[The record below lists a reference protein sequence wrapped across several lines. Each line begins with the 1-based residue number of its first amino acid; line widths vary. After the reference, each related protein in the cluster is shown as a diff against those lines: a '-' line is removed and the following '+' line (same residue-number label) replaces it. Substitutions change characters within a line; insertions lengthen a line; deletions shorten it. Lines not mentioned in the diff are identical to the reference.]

1 MDMGLL
7 GGEKLIVGY
16 DLGNLFSQISFAV
29 SPEGEVE
36 TLSQV
41 AGGQVYNIPT
51 VLCRKHGT
59 SQWFYG
65 REAIRSARE
74 DQGVLVENLLDLA
87 LEGEQV
93 AVDGEVYDP
102 VALLTL
108 FFKRSLGMLPRPV
121 EKITALMIT
130 CPVFNERVRQV
141 FSQVVEGA
149 RLKAGNIAFQSHGE
163 SYYSYM
169 LRQPRELW
177 NSQPVLFDYRA
188 NSIRLY
194 RLGCNRRTT
203 PRVAFLEQKEYP
215 FPECPL
221 LDEDTQEARE
231 ERDRVLCRI
240 AEEVCGREVTGSVFL
255 IGDGFAGDWMK
266 NTLRYLCRGRRVFQG
281 NNLFGKGACCG
292 MQERLKASQ
301 MGTEHV
307 FLGGDKLKAN
317 VGMKILRNGE
327 DSYFALLDAGV
338 NWYEAERTAEI
349 YLQEGREL
357 EFSAAPLVRSRT
369 GAEVLRLSLE
379 GLPGTTAR
387 LRLHLY
393 MEAENRLT
401 VEAEDLGFGEF
412 RPASGRS
419 WKESFVI
426 Y

>member
-1 MDMGLL
+1 MYSAVHSGALQGVCAYMVSVEVDIARGLPAFLMVGSLSTEVRESRERVTVALKNVGLNLPPCRITVNLSPADRRKEGTAFDLPIAVGMLEAMELVPAGAAEGLL
-7 GGEKLIVGY
+7 FLGELGLNGELKKARGVLPIVR
-16 DLGNLFSQISFAV
+16 AAAA
-29 SPEGEVE
+29 EG
-36 TLSQV
+36 
-41 AGGQVYNIPT
+41 I
-51 VLCRKHGT
+51 
-59 SQWFYG
+59 
-65 REAIRSARE
+65 RECIVPGANARE
-74 DQGVLVENLLDLA
+74 GGVIP
-87 LEGEQV
+87 G
-93 AVDGEVYDP
+93 
-102 VALLTL
+102 
-108 FFKRSLGMLPRPV
+108 
-121 EKITALMIT
+121 I
-130 CPVFNERVRQV
+130 RVR
-141 FSQVVEGA
+141 GA
-149 RLKAGNIAFQSHGE
+149 ENILEIMH
-163 SYYSYM
+163 
-169 LRQPRELW
+169 
-177 NSQPVLFDYRA
+177 
-188 NSIRLY
+188 
-194 RLGCNRRTT
+194 
-203 PRVAFLEQKEYP
+203 FLM
-215 FPECPL
+215 
-221 LDEDTQEARE
+221 ARGE

>member
-1 MDMGLL
+1 MGLL

-16 DLGNLFSQISFAV
+16 DLGNTYSQISFAG

-41 AGGQVYNIPT
+41 AGGQIYNIPT

-74 DQGVLVENLLDLA
+74 DQGVLVENLFDLA
-87 LEGEQV
+87 LDGEPV
-93 AVDGEVYDP
+93 AVNGETYDP

-121 EKITALMIT
+121 EKISALMIT
-130 CPVFNERVRQV
+130 SAVFGERVREV
-141 FSQVVEGA
+141 LARVVEGA
-149 RLKAGNIAFQSHGE
+149 RLRAGNIAFQSHGE
-163 SYYSYM
+163 SYYCYM

-177 NSQPVLFDYRA
+177 NNQSVLFDYRRDR
-188 NSIRLY
+188 IRLF

-215 FPECPL
+215 FPEIPSL
-221 LDEDTQEARE
+221 EEDTQKARE
-231 ERDRVLCRI
+231 ERDSVLCRI

-266 NTLRYLCRGRRVFQG
+266 DTLRYLCRGRRVFQG
-281 NNLFGKGACCG
+281 NNLFCKGACCG
-292 MQERLKASQ
+292 MQERLKASE
-301 MGTEHV
+301 MGAEHV
-307 FLGGDKLKAN
+307 FLGEDKLKAN

-327 DSYFALLDAGV
+327 DSYLALLDAGV

-357 EFSAAPLVRSRT
+357 EFAAVPLVRSKT
-369 GAEVLRLSLE
+369 GAAVLRLALD
-379 GLPGTTAR
+379 GLPGDTAR

-419 WKESFVI
+419 WKESFEI